1 VTPLIVTEFV
11 PAAIVPVSDPPRVPV
26 PALRLRVTPVLA
38 ATLAGFPLASCAC
51 TTTEKAVPAVG
62 LAPPFTEVI
71 ANLLAVN
78 VTVAFCVIVTESVV
92 SVAL

>member
-1 VTPLIVTEFV
+1 
-11 PAAIVPVSDPPRVPV
+11 
-26 PALRLRVTPVLA
+26 
-38 ATLAGFPLASCAC
+38 
-51 TTTEKAVPAVG
+51 VG